1 MSKRA
6 TKRDLEVLLDRFLEL
21 VNKDQITLEYDN
33 SRMLYEDICQALE
46 KFKTIE
52 ANEIAL
58 SVDLVEKF
66 DIPYYI
72 DENDPDSYTVKIFI
86 EGKEIRA
93 EVNSIL

>member
-1 MSKRA
+1 MER
-6 TKRDLEVLLDRFLEL
+6 
-21 VNKDQITLEYDN
+21 
-33 SRMLYEDICQALE
+33 
-46 KFKTIE
+46 FKTIE

-86 EGKEIRA
+86 ESKEIRA